1 MTLLWIVGSS
11 GLLGSS
17 VASAA
22 RTRPDWRII
31 EDHGLDWSLDA
42 TALGAQVRERTEAL
56 LRAAGDDRWAIVW
69 AAGAVVP
76 ASTDAE
82 AEAELAAAKSA
93 FRAIAETIVAAPPGT
108 AGRGAILLASS
119 AGGVYAGSADPPFTE
134 TTVPVPTSPYGELKL
149 GMERTLATVA
159 GTAGIPT
166 VIARIANLYGPGQ
179 DLGKQ
184 QGLISHLAKSR
195 YGLATTSIY
204 VPLDTLRD
212 YLHVDDA
219 AAMVLDA
226 LELAAER
233 GGVTTKIL
241 CSGASA
247 TISTLLKTITH
258 VTHGRPRVVLGTSE
272 LAARQATD
280 LRLRSTVWTELD
292 RREFRGLAEGVASA
306 ANGVLAAVQDGRVS

>member
-1 MTLLWIVGSS
+1 VTLLWIVGSS

-22 RTRPDWRII
+22 RQRDGWRLW
-31 EDHGLDWSLDA
+31 EGHGLDWSLDA
-42 TALGAQVRERTEAL
+42 TSLGVQVRERTESL
-56 LRAAGDDRWAIVW
+56 IRAAGEDRWAIVW

-76 ASTDAE
+76 ASSQRE
-82 AEAELAAAKSA
+82 ADAELAAAKSA
-93 FRAIAETIVAAPPGT
+93 FRAIAETVVASPPRT
-108 AGRGAILLASS
+108 ASRGAILLASS

-134 TTVPVPTSPYGELKL
+134 DTAPVPTSPYGHLKL
-149 GMERTLATVA
+149 AMERTLATVA

-219 AAMVLDA
+219 AELVLGA
-226 LELAAER
+226 LELAAEH

-241 CSGASA
+241 CSGSSA
-247 TISTLLKTITH
+247 TISTLLKIVSQ
-258 VTHGRPRVVLGTSE
+258 VTHGRARVVLGASD

-280 LRLRSTVWTELD
+280 LRLRSTVWPELD
-292 RREFRGLAEGVASA
+292 QREFRGLAEGISTA
-306 ANGVLAAVQDGRVS
+306 ANDVLAAVQSGRV